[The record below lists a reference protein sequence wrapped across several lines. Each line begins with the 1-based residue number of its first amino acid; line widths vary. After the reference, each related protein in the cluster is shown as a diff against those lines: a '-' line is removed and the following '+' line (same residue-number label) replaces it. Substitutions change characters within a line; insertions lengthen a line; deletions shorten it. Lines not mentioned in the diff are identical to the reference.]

1 MFVASVY
8 VTLKASVN
16 DPQGLTI
23 RGGLHQLGFDSVE
36 DVRAGKF
43 FEIRVKEGSKSRAV
57 KAITGMCEQ
66 LLANKVI
73 EDYRFEL
80 QTEIG

>member
-43 FEIRVKEGSKSRAV
+43 FEIRVKEKSKSRAV